1 MVANESL
8 EEAEPIGPGPP
19 GPTAL
24 HPLRRM
30 LCGLFQVKTP
40 SRTHLLVLLG

>member
-8 EEAEPIGPGPP
+8 EKADPGPP
-19 GPTAL
+19 GLMAL

-30 LCGLFQVKTP
+30 LIQVKCLREHP
-40 SRTHLLVLLG
+40 YSFLG